1 MKVSIPENSLI
12 ACMCEGGAEIA
23 IMDILLDNRLLI
35 FKREQLLEERLIPRI
50 SAKDFEKRYL
60 RVAYGQKIVILRV
73 IDSRSEKFNL
83 SKAYQCQVDLIN
95 VITAPEI
102 EMLIIASEN
111 KLESFSHSDLKKPS
125 EYCKIVLKM
134 KNVKQPSFVKNYFH
148 NPEDLINGIQ
158 KYHQLHRQLKTEAS
172 IYDLID
178 WTAIKSLQSDNQVD

>member
-23 IMDILLDNRLLI
+23 IMDILLDNGLLI
-35 FKREQLLEERLIPRI
+35 FKREQLLEERLISRI
-50 SAKDFEKRYL
+50 SAKDFERRYL

-73 IDSRSEKFNL
+73 IDSRSEKFSL

-102 EMLIIASEN
+102 EMLIITSKEKFEDFSRSE
-111 KLESFSHSDLKKPS
+111 FKKPS
-125 EYCKIVLKM
+125 DYCKTVLKM

-148 NPEDLINGIQ
+148 NPEDLINSIQ
-158 KYHQLHRQLKTEAS
+158 EYHRLHKQLKTEAS

-178 WTAIKSLQSDNQVD
+178 WTAIESL